1 MTATLRATQPS
12 ANAPTEQRAT
22 HAELHGM
29 YLEDLAVGMTAV
41 YAKTV
46 TDADIVLFA
55 GISGDVNPVHLNQ
68 EFAAGTMFEGRIA
81 HGMLSAGLISA
92 VIGTKLPGP
101 GCLYL
106 GQSLKFL
113 APVKP
118 GQTVRVKCTVKSI
131 DLTKDRIVLE
141 TICRVA
147 GEVVIE
153 GEALI
158 KVPSR
163 YIKPKDKEK
172 RKA

>member
-1 MTATLRATQPS
+1 MTPPDTAVP
-12 ANAPTEQRAT
+12 PG
-22 HAELHGM
+22 AELNRLDPALRGFFVEE
-29 YLEDLAVGMTAV
+29 LTVGQTAEMS
-41 YAKTV
+41 KTI
-46 TDADIVLFA
+46 TEADIILYA
-55 GISGDVNPVHLNQ
+55 GISSDTNPIHLSE
-68 EFAAGTMFEGRIA
+68 EFAKETLFGTRIA

-101 GCLYL
+101 GCLYM
-106 GQSLKFL
+106 GQSLKFM

-141 TICRVA
+141 TICTVA

-163 YIKPKDKEK
+163 YIKPKDKDK